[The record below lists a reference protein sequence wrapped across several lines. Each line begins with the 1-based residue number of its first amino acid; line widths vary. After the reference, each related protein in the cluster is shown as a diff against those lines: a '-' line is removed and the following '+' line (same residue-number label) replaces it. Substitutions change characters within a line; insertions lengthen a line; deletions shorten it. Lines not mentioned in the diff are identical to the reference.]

1 VALLG
6 QLEEFHLQHIV
17 ALLQVERQTGELMLE
32 QDGQRACLYFQ
43 DGAIVHAVAG
53 KETGYEAA
61 LAPFLWTSGKFH
73 FEAYEPEVEPTIT
86 ASNAAIVAA
95 GRRLAVEAEE
105 VRRSVTSMNV
115 LVHLVPQVDTPAGQI
130 NLSFSEWRFLTLVDG
145 RRDLAAIGAQLNQ
158 EDFAVRLIAN
168 RLVKNHLIDLRD
180 PRQTMLRMTA
190 MPTSLDLRPPADPLL
205 ALMDDLTLDM
215 LLANHRDRV
224 ARARARVQVLTGD
237 DRSLVLA
244 VEGRPDLADRLL
256 LSEVVMARLG
266 VPRNATVHVRLLDDR
281 A

>member
-1 VALLG
+1 
-6 QLEEFHLQHIV
+6 
-17 ALLQVERQTGELMLE
+17 
-32 QDGQRACLYFQ
+32 
-43 DGAIVHAVAG
+43 
-53 KETGYEAA
+53 
-61 LAPFLWTSGKFH
+61 
-73 FEAYEPEVEPTIT
+73 
-86 ASNAAIVAA
+86 
-95 GRRLAVEAEE
+95 
-105 VRRSVTSMNV
+105 
-115 LVHLVPQVDTPAGQI
+115 
-130 NLSFSEWRFLTLVDG
+130 
-145 RRDLAAIGAQLNQ
+145 
-158 EDFAVRLIAN
+158 
-168 RLVKNHLIDLRD
+168 
-180 PRQTMLRMTA
+180 MLRMTA

>member
-53 KETGYEAA
+53 KDTGYEAA
-61 LAPFLWTSGKFH
+61 LVPFLWTGGKFH
-73 FEAYEPEVEPTIT
+73 FEAYEPDIEPTIT
-86 ASNAAIVAA
+86 AGNAAIVAA

-105 VRRSVTSMNV
+105 VRRSVTSMNM

-130 NLSFSEWRFLTLVDG
+130 NLSFNEWRFLTLVDG
-145 RRDLAAIGAQLNQ
+145 RRDLAAIGAQLKQ

-237 DRSLVLA
+237 DRSLVLP

-256 LSEVVMARLG
+256 LSEVVLARLG
-266 VPRNATVHVRLLDDR
+266 VPRNTTVHVRLLDDR